1 MYQGKKRTIISCY
14 RGGHQRN
21 YQDKIQLQ
29 EMRNLEPELVVL
41 GEDRGQGL
49 ADDVLVFHDNKSY
62 SILAVQWNNSTK
74 FINEYT
80 KQYINSGEQ
89 LTPWGCGD
97 LASSLLIA
105 WHDTKQQGFTKQ
117 GMLHPVA

>member
-1 MYQGKKRTIISCY
+1 
-14 RGGHQRN
+14 
-21 YQDKIQLQ
+21 
-29 EMRNLEPELVVL
+29 MRDLEPKLVVL

-49 ADDVLVFHDNKSY
+49 ADDVLVFHNNKSY
-62 SILAVQWNNSTK
+62 SILAVHWNNSTN
-74 FINEYT
+74 FIDEHT

-105 WHDTKQQGFTKQ
+105 WDTKKQ
-117 GMLHPVA
+117 GLAKQEILHPVA

>member
-1 MYQGKKRTIISCY
+1 
-14 RGGHQRN
+14 
-21 YQDKIQLQ
+21 
-29 EMRNLEPELVVL
+29 MRDLEPKLVVL

-49 ADDVLVFHDNKSY
+49 ADDVLVFHNNKSY
-62 SILAVQWNNSTK
+62 SILAVHWNNSTN
-74 FINEYT
+74 FIDEHT

-105 WHDTKQQGFTKQ
+105 WHDTKQQGLTKQ
-117 GMLHPVA
+117 GMLHSVA

>member
-1 MYQGKKRTIISCY
+1 
-14 RGGHQRN
+14 
-21 YQDKIQLQ
+21 
-29 EMRNLEPELVVL
+29 MRDLEPELVVL

-49 ADDVLVFHDNKSY
+49 ADDVLVFHDNRSY
-62 SILAVQWNNSTK
+62 SIFAVHWNHSTNY
-74 FINEYT
+74 IDEYT

-105 WHDTKQQGFTKQ
+105 WHDTKQQGLAKQ
-117 GMLHPVA
+117 GMLHPVVKELWKWLSGADADVRSSQHTTYGSG

>member
-1 MYQGKKRTIISCY
+1 
-14 RGGHQRN
+14 
-21 YQDKIQLQ
+21 
-29 EMRNLEPELVVL
+29 MRDLEPKLVVL

-49 ADDVLVFHDNKSY
+49 ADDVLVFHNNKSY
-62 SILAVQWNNSTK
+62 SILAVHWNNSTN
-74 FINEYT
+74 FIDEHK

-105 WHDTKQQGFTKQ
+105 WHDTKQQGLTKQ
-117 GMLHPVA
+117 GMLHSVA